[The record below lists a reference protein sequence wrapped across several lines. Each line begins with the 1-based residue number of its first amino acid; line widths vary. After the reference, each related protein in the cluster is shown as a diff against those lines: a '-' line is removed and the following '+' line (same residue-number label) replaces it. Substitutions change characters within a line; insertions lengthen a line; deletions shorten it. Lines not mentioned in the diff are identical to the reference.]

1 MPYEKNNGVFWITP
15 DWVTEPYNS
24 SNIKIALNEEESYFY
39 GDTCPKGTCPK
50 YKVKEKNKVVEKTG
64 GSVSYDFVKAAEIAH
79 KRNWNFSPIVVP
91 TDNLVEDWHRLVE
104 LKCRKK
110 ISINE

>member
-15 DWVTEPYNS
+15 DWVTEPYHS

-50 YKVKEKNKVVEKTG
+50 YKVKENKSVTDGVDLDVYFTTSNINNAKNK
-64 GSVSYDFVKAAEIAH
+64 I
-79 KRNWNFSPIVVP
+79 
-91 TDNLVEDWHRLVE
+91 DNILV
-104 LKCRKK
+104 
-110 ISINE
+110 